1 MRQIWRKV
9 DPRTRA
15 GEIKLE
21 CSDSEDMWHLYNLLM
36 VDDTVR
42 ATTFR
47 KIQKESDTGT
57 SVSTQK
63 KLTLTLR
70 VTKISYDNADAAMRV
85 TGKNM
90 SENDSVKIGA
100 YHTLEIEPHRA
111 FTIGKECWDSMH
123 MQRLTEALNPH
134 TDADL
139 AAVMMHEGL
148 AHVLLVNRSL
158 TLTRARI
165 ERTIPRKG
173 KNALYNRGTSMEK
186 FFGDVLNALLAHIRL
201 DSIKVLL
208 IASPGYVKDEF
219 FKYLNLQAERTDN
232 KVLKDTK
239 QKIVLCHASNG
250 HRHSFQEVVSRPEI
264 MNRLEKTKAISEVQ
278 TLQNFFKMLADD
290 ETRAVY
296 GPIHVLYAQSMGAIE
311 TLLVTDGLFRSADIE
326 TRKKFVRMVEDAKR
340 GGAKV
345 SIFSDQHVS
354 GNQLK
359 EMSGVAAILRFPIH
373 DINEAVAPQLEA
385 QEDSDSSDSSDDD
398 DSREEKE
405 DGLGIQ

>member
-1 MRQIWRKV
+1 M

-15 GEIKLE
+15 GEVKLE
-21 CSDSEDMWHLYNLLM
+21 CSDTEDMWHVYNLLM
-36 VDDTVR
+36 VGDTIR

-47 KIQKESDTGT
+47 KVQKESATGT

-63 KLTLTLR
+63 KMTLTLR

-85 TGKNM
+85 TGQNM
-90 SENDSVKIGA
+90 SENEFVKIGA

-123 MQRLTEALNPH
+123 MQRLTQALNPH

-139 AAVMMHEGL
+139 AAVVMHEGL
-148 AHVLLVNRSL
+148 AHVLLVTRSL

-173 KNALYNRGTSMEK
+173 KNALYNRSSSVEK
-186 FFGDVLNALLAHIRL
+186 FFGDVLNALLVHIRL
-201 DSIKVLL
+201 ETIKVLL

-219 FKYLNLQAERTDN
+219 FKYLNLTAERTDN
-232 KVLKDTK
+232 QLLKDTK
-239 QKIVLCHASNG
+239 QKIVLCHASSG
-250 HRHSFQEVVSRPEI
+250 HKHAFQEVVAKPEI
-264 MNRLEKTKAISEVQ
+264 MGRLQQTKAVAETAV
-278 TLQNFFKMLADD
+278 LQNFFKMLADD

-296 GPIHVLYAQSMGAIE
+296 GPSHVLYARSMGAID
-311 TLLVTDGLFRSADIE
+311 TLLVTDDLFRAADIK
-326 TRKKFVRMVEDAKR
+326 TRKKYVAMVEEAKK

-345 SIFSDQHVS
+345 VIFSDQHVS
-354 GNQLK
+354 GTQLK

-373 DINEAVAPQLEA
+373 DINDIVSPAQ
-385 QEDSDSSDSSDDD
+385 QEDSDSSDD
-398 DSREEKE
+398 DSIEEKE
-405 DGLGIQ
+405 DGFGISDLQ